1 MEFNGFWVKHTCVD
15 AHIQK
20 IGYTLHV
27 HLGFAYIYMY
37 AKCGS
42 LNAARMIVKQTIDPN
57 VVLLILTMEA
67 VRLFKLMIKEGI
79 KPNEDTFMVV
89 LNVYS
94 HAGFIEKACKYL
106 SLMKEV
112 YCIKP

>member
-1 MEFNGFWVKHTCVD
+1 MIDETKTEIVLWSSMVSGYVSNGEQEYALLTFHSILREQIMVDRFSVTSQFLHVPTLGFCFWVKHTCAD

-42 LNAARMIVKQTIDPN
+42 LN
-57 VVLLILTMEA
+57 
-67 VRLFKLMIKEGI
+67 
-79 KPNEDTFMVV
+79 
-89 LNVYS
+89 Y
-94 HAGFIEKACKYL
+94 
-106 SLMKEV
+106 
-112 YCIKP
+112 